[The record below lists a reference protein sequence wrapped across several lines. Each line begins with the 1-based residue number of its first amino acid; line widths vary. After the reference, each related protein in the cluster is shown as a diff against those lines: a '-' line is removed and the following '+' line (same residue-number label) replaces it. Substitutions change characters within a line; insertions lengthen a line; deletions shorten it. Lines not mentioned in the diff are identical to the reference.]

1 MKGSRT
7 MLPSEIAMSAA
18 GAPRPGHKRGYI
30 LIAVP
35 NVSRAEAWREIA
47 AESGYDV
54 VVVRDGD
61 EARQQIATHGL
72 PVLLISAL
80 SLPKVDGFAL
90 LRYLRSQPAGDH
102 TAVIVVSAHQPFRDM
117 ARELSESLRITR
129 ILPFDVDQPALRDAI
144 DAALR
149 ARAGSEMAPG
159 RQAPI
164 RSGGTMAVQPNKPV
178 AEVIGRAAVDAA
190 LRFRTS
196 ASAVYLCIQGREQL
210 TVFFTSDDP
219 LAGNVQ
225 PDDWLFVRE
234 VAACT
239 EPMVIPNLAEHPL
252 FASRP
257 SGNARIVGL
266 VGVPI
271 FPSAQ
276 RLAGAL
282 CLINRQSLMLDAA
295 EIDELAKY
303 AEGLGKELEA
313 SLTLAADGA
322 EETPDVQTL
331 EQQAITDSLTGLF
344 NRRGVEK
351 SMANEVSRARR
362 LGTSLSCILL
372 DVDSFKAVN
381 DTLGHQAGDQV
392 LREISRLLKKT
403 VRAYDTVG
411 RWGGDEFLML
421 LPGVE
426 LEQAQRLAERVRA
439 AVEARKIDGVG
450 GTTISAGVATLGSD
464 YNFDGTLRAADQ
476 RLYQAKQA
484 GRNRIS

>member
-1 MKGSRT
+1 
-7 MLPSEIAMSAA
+7 MLPPEIAMSGA
-18 GAPRPGHKRGYI
+18 GTARPVHKGGYI

-35 NVSRAEAWREIA
+35 NVSRATAWRQIA

-54 VVVRDGD
+54 VMVRDGD
-61 EARQQIATHGL
+61 DARQQIASHGS

-80 SLPKVDGFAL
+80 SLPKLDGFAL
-90 LRYLRSQPAGDH
+90 VRHLRNQPSGEHA
-102 TAVIVVSAHQPFRDM
+102 AVIVVSAHQPFRDM
-117 ARELSESLRITR
+117 ARELSDSLKITR
-129 ILPFDVDQPALRDAI
+129 ILSFDVDQPALRDAI

-149 ARAGSEMAPG
+149 ARSVSDTAAGK
-159 RQAPI
+159 QAPS
-164 RSGGTMAVQPNKPV
+164 RAGGTTPAQPVIKPV
-178 AEVIGRAAVDAA
+178 AEVIGRAAVEAA

-196 ASAVYLCIQGREQL
+196 ASAIYLCEQGREQL

-257 SGNARIVGL
+257 PGNTRIVGL

-271 FPSAQ
+271 FPAGQ

-282 CLINRQSLMLDAA
+282 CLINRQSLLLDAA
-295 EIDELAKY
+295 AIDELASY
-303 AEGLGKELEA
+303 AEALGREIEA
-313 SLTLAADGA
+313 SLTAALDRE
-322 EETPDVQTL
+322 EETPDIQTL

-351 SMANEVSRARR
+351 SIANEISRARR

-372 DVDSFKAVN
+372 DVDRFKAVN
-381 DTLGHQAGDQV
+381 DTLGHQPGDQV
-392 LREISRLLKKT
+392 LREISGLLKKT

-439 AVEARKIDGVG
+439 AVEARRIDGVG
-450 GTTISAGVATLGSD
+450 AVTISAGIATLGSD
-464 YNFDGTLRAADQ
+464 YNFDSTLRAADQ
-476 RLYQAKQA
+476 RLYQAKQS
-484 GRNRIS
+484 GRNRLY